1 MSERPN
7 ILVLMCDQLRRD
19 ALSIHGDVNLQT
31 PHIDGLATRGVRF
44 SNACSTYPIC
54 VPFRFTFMTGE
65 YAHSRKVPGIEYRM
79 SPTEYTLAD
88 AFNEAGY
95 ETVYVG
101 KWHLDG
107 GHGRM
112 GSALECG
119 RTPVPRAYQ
128 GRWEKWFGFELRN
141 APFDTYYFE
150 DDDPTP
156 MPIGGYQTDGLYDI
170 GMNYLASER
179 DSTRPFCMVISVEP
193 PHDPFEAPP
202 DIQAA
207 WEAREIELPPNFEA
221 SDAARSEAFLLDRK
235 RYYAMVENLDGN
247 VKRMMD
253 FLRRGAGPGGEYR
266 CDVCLGPRRTGRQ
279 PRSERE
285 AVAVRGVRGHSRDN
299 LRPPVFQVVR
309 VPPSRIR
316 SARRIFSRR
325 CWVWRG

>member
-1 MSERPN
+1 MSEKPN

-31 PHIDGLATRGVRF
+31 PHIDALATRGVRF

-150 DDDPTP
+150 DDDPAP
-156 MPIGGYQTDGLYDI
+156 RPIRGL
-170 GMNYLASER
+170 
-179 DSTRPFCMVISVEP
+179 
-193 PHDPFEAPP
+193 
-202 DIQAA
+202 
-207 WEAREIELPPNFEA
+207 
-221 SDAARSEAFLLDRK
+221 SD
-235 RYYAMVENLDGN
+235 
-247 VKRMMD
+247 
-253 FLRRGAGPGGEYR
+253 RR
-266 CDVCLGPRRTGRQ
+266 
-279 PRSERE
+279 
-285 AVAVRGVRGHSRDN
+285 
-299 LRPPVFQVVR
+299 VVR
-309 VPPSRIR
+309 YRNELH
-316 SARRIFSRR
+316 
-325 CWVWRG
+325 CRG